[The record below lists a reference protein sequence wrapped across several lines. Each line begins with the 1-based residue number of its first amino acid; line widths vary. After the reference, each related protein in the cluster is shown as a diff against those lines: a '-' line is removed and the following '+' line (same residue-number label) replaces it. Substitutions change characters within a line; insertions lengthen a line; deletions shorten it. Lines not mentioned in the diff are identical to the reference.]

1 MKNQSKI
8 RNIAIIAHV
17 DHGKTTLVDEL
28 FKQSDTFKSHQTLEE
43 RAMDSIDL
51 EKERGITIKAKN
63 GSCQYGDYFI
73 NIIDTPGH
81 ADFGGEVERVLKMA
95 DGAVFLVDA
104 AEGPMPQSYF
114 VLRKAVGMNLP
125 IIVVVNK
132 IDKPAAR
139 PAWAVDQVFDLL
151 VQLNAPDHILDFPVL
166 YAAAREGYAKNSL
179 EEQSSTLQ
187 PLFEKIVQ
195 YIPAPKGDSN
205 GNLQIL
211 VSSLIYSSFMGRL
224 AVGKITSG
232 NIKVN
237 QDVVVA
243 DEKGNSGPLRVTK
256 IYEFEQMKHIEIESA
271 GVGEIVAIAGLK
283 DVQVGQTVTSVS
295 NPVALP
301 AIPIDPPT
309 IAIKFL
315 PNDSPFNGKEG
326 EFVTSR
332 QLRER
337 LYHETLSDIA
347 MKVEDDTQSIG
358 YKVSGRGELHLSIF
372 IEKLR
377 REGYEFQ
384 VSRPT
389 VIFKEEGGKKLEP
402 YEMVTIDVPSEF
414 IGKVIEALNSRKG
427 MMQNLEEMDHMTR
440 IIYKVPTRGLLG
452 YQSDFMMDTKG
463 MGVINYTFAEYG
475 PHVGELKSRKNGVLI
490 CMETGKSTAYALFNL
505 EDRGVMIIGDG
516 VDVYEGQ
523 IVGQHNRDNDL
534 VVNICKGKKL
544 TNMRASGTDDN
555 IQLTPHWKMSL
566 EQCLSFIN
574 DDELVEFTPKTIRLR
589 KLYLKE
595 VDRKKYSKS

>member
-1 MKNQSKI
+1 MTKQSNI

-63 GSCQYGDYFI
+63 GSCTYGDYFI

-104 AEGPMPQSYF
+104 AEGPMPQSFF
-114 VLRKAVGMNLP
+114 VLRKAVALNLP

-132 IDKPAAR
+132 IDKPTAR
-139 PAWAVDQVFDLL
+139 ADWAVNEVFDLL
-151 VQLNAPDHILDFPVL
+151 VQLNAPDEILDFPVI
-166 YAAAREGYAKNSL
+166 YASARAGIAKYNL
-179 EEQSSTLQ
+179 QDESTTLK
-187 PLFEKIVQ
+187 PLFETIIKH
-195 YIPAPKGDSN
+195 IPAPQGDEN
-205 GNLQIL
+205 GNLQMLI
-211 VSSLIYSSFMGRL
+211 SSLIYSSFMGRL
-224 AVGKITSG
+224 GVGKITSG
-232 NIKVN
+232 TIKVN
-237 QDVVVA
+237 QDVVIATQDSVTQ
-243 DEKGNSGPLRVTK
+243 PLRVTK
-256 IYEFEQMKHIEIESA
+256 IFKFDQMKHVEAEEASA
-271 GVGEIVAIAGLK
+271 GEIVAIAGLK
-283 DVQVGQTVTSVS
+283 EVQVGQTVTSVA
-295 NPVALP
+295 NPIALP

-309 IAIKFL
+309 IAIKFI
-315 PNDSPFNGKEG
+315 PNDSPFGGKEG
-326 EFVTSR
+326 DFVTSR

-337 LYHETLSDIA
+337 LYRETLSDVA
-347 MKVEDDTQSIG
+347 MKVEDDTQG
-358 YKVSGRGELHLSIF
+358 LGFKVSGRGELHLSIF

-389 VIFKEEGGKKLEP
+389 VIFKDVDGKKQEP
-402 YEMVTIDVPSEF
+402 YEMVAIDVPQEYM
-414 IGKVIEALNSRKG
+414 GKVIEGLNQRKG
-427 MMQNLEEMDHMTR
+427 LLQHVEDMQHLTR

-463 MGVINYTFAEYG
+463 MGTITYTFAEYG
-475 PHVGELKSRKNGVLI
+475 PHVGELKSRKNGVLVS
-490 CMETGKSTAYALFNL
+490 MESGKSTAYALFNL
-505 EDRGVMIIGDG
+505 EDRGILIVGPGEDI
-516 VDVYEGQ
+516 YEGQ
-523 IVGQHNRDNDL
+523 IVGQHSRENDL
-534 VVNICKGKKL
+534 TVNVCKGKKL
-544 TNMRASGTDDN
+544 TNMRASGTDDSLT
-555 IQLTPHWKMSL
+555 LTPFWHMSL

-574 DDELVEFTPKTIRLR
+574 DDELVEFTPKHIRLR

-595 VDRKKYSKS
+595 VDRKRFGK